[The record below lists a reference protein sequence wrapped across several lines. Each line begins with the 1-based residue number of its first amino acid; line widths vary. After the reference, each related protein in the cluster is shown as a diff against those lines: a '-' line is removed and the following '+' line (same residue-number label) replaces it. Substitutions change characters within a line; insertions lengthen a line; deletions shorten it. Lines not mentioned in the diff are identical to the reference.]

1 MEDQKERE
9 KIIMRWLPQLLK
21 SWFGVNATV
30 EVKGGQEIHA
40 EEGKKKEEEKKTDIF
55 WESFWNCTINQ
66 HHYYAYA

>member
-40 EEGKKKEEEKKTDIF
+40 EEGKKKEEEKKKRRQTFSGNPSEIV
-55 WESFWNCTINQ
+55 Q
-66 HHYYAYA
+66 